1 MTRPVAR
8 AWGSAE
14 TDVVGHSPFRLSGP
28 DVDWGARRPKL
39 LGEDVHPHLHLSLEW
54 KWIGR
59 LGVANLCVQHA
70 GLGAQSQV
78 LRSFEAGSPPL
89 EGGVR
94 RYQ

>member
-1 MTRPVAR
+1 MAR
-8 AWGSAE
+8 ALGSAE

-54 KWIGR
+54 KWIGQ
-59 LGVANLCVQHA
+59 LGVANLCSQHA

-94 RYQ
+94 RYR